1 MRIEQFIKQFL
12 KEIITILL
20 FVFTVMLYLNLPF
33 KIIDVYEL
41 KSEILEKSLKETS
54 LYLDEDVDFSRGYL
68 DSFSKS
74 LPFSQIIEY
83 KKQKFIYDLLIYNKS
98 SKQISGEAKDILT
111 SINSFNSLKE
121 IIRLTGKNN
130 SKYALYQIL
139 GVISVLLIIAII
151 YVIIKYKKP
160 SILSYYVFILGLFY
174 ITNLVFYSSRLQKE
188 KLIEKTL
195 KETYMNNNNN

>member
-1 MRIEQFIKQFL
+1 MRIEQFKKQFL

-68 DSFSKS
+68 NSFSKS

-98 SKQISGEAKDILT
+98 SKQISREAKDILS

-130 SKYALYQIL
+130 SEYALYQIL

-174 ITNLVFYSSRLQKE
+174 ITNLVFYSSRKKKK

-195 KETYMNNNNN
+195 KETYMNINN

>member
-98 SKQISGEAKDILT
+98 SKQISGEAKDIVR

-121 IIRLTGKNN
+121 IIKLTGKNN
-130 SKYALYQIL
+130 SEYALYQIL

-188 KLIEKTL
+188 KLIENTL
-195 KETYMNNNNN
+195 KETYMNINN

>member
-1 MRIEQFIKQFL
+1 M
-12 KEIITILL
+12 
-20 FVFTVMLYLNLPF
+20 
-33 KIIDVYEL
+33 
-41 KSEILEKSLKETS
+41 
-54 LYLDEDVDFSRGYL
+54 
-68 DSFSKS
+68 
-74 LPFSQIIEY
+74 
-83 KKQKFIYDLLIYNKS
+83 
-98 SKQISGEAKDILT
+98 
-111 SINSFNSLKE
+111 
-121 IIRLTGKNN
+121 TGKNN

-195 KETYMNNNNN
+195 KETYMNNNN

>member
-195 KETYMNNNNN
+195 KETYMNNNN

>member
-1 MRIEQFIKQFL
+1 MRIEQFKKQFL

-54 LYLDEDVDFSRGYL
+54 LYLDDDVDFSRGYL

-121 IIRLTGKNN
+121 IIKLTGKNN
-130 SKYALYQIL
+130 SEYALYQIL

-195 KETYMNNNNN
+195 KETYMNINN

>member
-174 ITNLVFYSSRLQKE
+174 ITNLVSLRVCNR
-188 KLIEKTL
+188 KLSYFLE
-195 KETYMNNNNN
+195 

>member
-1 MRIEQFIKQFL
+1 MRNIQFKKQFL
-12 KEIITILL
+12 KEILTVLL
-20 FVFTVMLYLNLPF
+20 FVFSVILYLNLSF
-33 KIIDVYEL
+33 KIIDVYKL

-68 DSFSKS
+68 DSFFKS

-98 SKQISGEAKDILT
+98 NKQISGDAKDILT
-111 SINSFNSLKE
+111 SINSFNSLKG
-121 IIRLTGKNN
+121 IIDLTGKNN
-130 SKYALYQIL
+130 SEYALYQIL

-151 YVIIKYKKP
+151 YVFIKYKKP
-160 SILSYYVFILGLFY
+160 SFLSYYVFILGIFY
-174 ITNLVFYSSRLQKE
+174 ITNLGFYSFRLQKE

-195 KETYMNNNNN
+195 NEINMNKI

>member
-1 MRIEQFIKQFL
+1 MRIEQFKKQFL

-68 DSFSKS
+68 NSFSKS

-98 SKQISGEAKDILT
+98 SKQISREAKDILS

-130 SKYALYQIL
+130 SEYALYQIL

-195 KETYMNNNNN
+195 KETYMNINN